1 MIQPQWSSLIQAFL
15 LQRNVKDLVEAGGVK
30 VLMDLATLAHLH
42 VSRAHTPLQTNVI
55 EASVDQMAGE
65 SEKEWHVSM
74 ADKSSSGPHSFEEVS
89 S

>member
-1 MIQPQWSSLIQAFL
+1 M
-15 LQRNVKDLVEAGGVK
+15 K

-42 VSRAHTPLQTNVI
+42 VSRAHTPLQSNVI

-89 S
+89 SHPSRSNSKTNWRFFSFSFRR